1 MVLAETVTGDEA
13 KELLARLEETPEAI
27 SPVTPYLH
35 HHLLAAY
42 DLAGEPEKLRRHLRN
57 YWGKMIQAG
66 MNVFPEV
73 FVPDNP
79 RLTPYGN
86 DPRINSACHA
96 WSCAPAFFLRK
107 KQSGQ

>member
-1 MVLAETVTGDEA
+1 MRKTKIVCTLGPATDGQGVL
-13 KELLARLEETPEAI
+13 RQ
-27 SPVTPYLH
+27 
-35 HHLLAAY
+35 
-42 DLAGEPEKLRRHLRN
+42 
-57 YWGKMIQAG
+57 MIQAG

-96 WSCAPAFFLRK
+96 WSCAPAYFLRK
-107 KQSGQ
+107 K

>member
-1 MVLAETVTGDEA
+1 
-13 KELLARLEETPEAI
+13 
-27 SPVTPYLH
+27 
-35 HHLLAAY
+35 
-42 DLAGEPEKLRRHLRN
+42 
-57 YWGKMIQAG
+57 MIQAG

-96 WSCAPAFFLRK
+96 WSCAPAYFLRK
-107 KQSGQ
+107 K